1 MVKSMAFPL
10 VMYRCKCW
18 TIKKTE
24 CWRTD
29 AFLVWCWRRLLR
41 VSWTARRS
49 NQSVLK
55 KSTLNIL
62 WKDWCWSSKTLATW
76 CEHLTHWKR
85 PWCWERLKAGGEG
98 DDRRRDGWMASPIQ
112 LTWVWASFGSW
123 WWAGKPGVLQ
133 STGSQRVGHNWA
145 TELYRTS
152 GKGHEIPW
160 MLCTLTFC
168 VTN

>member
-85 PWCWERLKAGGEG
+85 PLCWERLKEKDEGG
-98 DDRRRDGWMASPIQ
+98 RRWDSWIAS
-112 LTWVWASFGSW
+112 LTQWAW
-123 WWAGKPGVLQ
+123 TWAHSGRQCGRSKPGDAPGGLK
-133 STGSQRVGHNWA
+133 
-145 TELYRTS
+145 ELDTTKQLNNNNSDGCGVISHCSFNFNFPY
-152 GKGHEIPW
+152 G
-160 MLCTLTFC
+160 
-168 VTN
+168 